1 MALYWP
7 EAKVALDIVDDPHR
21 HPFEG
26 GDDYT
31 VLRVTCADISD
42 HDSFD
47 RIMRRLAQLL
57 GKEVPNS
64 KEWRRNNK
72 QLHGLLAQWMVNE
85 MPDMSDMSDTDD
97 SDTDSEDDSFADF
110 PFDDEF
116 LYSLSMGAGIF
127 DGFDS
132 YFRDDYADFDEAD
145 ATDDSDEPESYE
157 ILATSQEQADAML
170 AAAQHNG
177 HSIRKVNVWEGPV
190 PEGSFQT
197 ISENMRMSTAE
208 YFFFRKANQLPF
220 AEAVQLG
227 CELCGKYRTSLTQY
241 DASDDYDY
249 LVRTRTS
256 TNHIR
261 AYLRGARGTKEC
273 KRARRVLRF
282 VADNASSPMASYL
295 YLRLCL
301 SRAHGGYGLPQAA
314 FSHVYELEDGLAP
327 ASDGPYLAY
336 DLVWPE
342 KHVAVQYVGAHSPSD
357 QQRAALEAGVMQVV
371 CVTDADVRTPERL
384 DRIAHKVA
392 ELLESPLPAPDDK
405 WLSARKRLCRQVE
418 VPTYLHMQ
426 LTLHDIE
433 MHQSS

>member
-7 EAKVALDIVDDPHR
+7 EAKVALDIVDDPQR

-31 VLRVTCADISD
+31 VLRVTCADISNY
-42 HDSFD
+42 DSFD

-57 GKEVPNS
+57 GKEVPTS
-64 KEWRRNNK
+64 KEWRRSNR
-72 QLHGLLAQWMVNE
+72 QLHGLLSQWMVNE
-85 MPDMSDMSDTDD
+85 MSEMSNAGDSETDTD
-97 SDTDSEDDSFADF
+97 TDPFADL
-110 PFDDEF
+110 PFDDDF
-116 LYSLSMGAGIF
+116 LYGINASAGIF

-132 YFRDDYADFDEAD
+132 YFHDDYADLGEGDETFDSE
-145 ATDDSDEPESYE
+145 EPESYE

-170 AAAQHNG
+170 VAAQHKG

-227 CELCGKYRTSLTQY
+227 CELCGKYRTSLTQF

-249 LVRTRTS
+249 LVHARTS

-282 VADNASSPMASYL
+282 VADNASSPMATYL

-301 SRAHGGYGLPQAA
+301 SRTHGGYGLPQAA

-342 KHVAVQYVGAHSPSD
+342 KHVAVQYVGAHAPSD
-357 QQRAALEAGVMQVV
+357 QERAALEAGVMHVI
-371 CVTDADVRTPERL
+371 CVTDTDIRTPERL
-384 DRIAHKVA
+384 DNIARKVA
-392 ELLESPLPAPDDK
+392 ELLESPLPAADDK
-405 WLSARKRLCRQVE
+405 WVSARKRLCRQVE
-418 VPTYLHMQ
+418 VPTYLHMRI
-426 LTLHDIE
+426 TLHDIE
-433 MHQSS
+433 MHESA